1 MKHPISFHLNDK
13 IVSLEVSAQETLLDA
28 LRLHLGLTGTKE
40 ACNEGNCGACTVLLD
55 SAPVYACMVLAV
67 EVDGSTVETVEGMEG
82 EELHPLQ
89 KALIDQ
95 HGLQC
100 GYCSPGI
107 LLTAQALLSH
117 NSRPNKT
124 QIREA
129 LAGNLC
135 RCTGYTDI
143 IKAVQVASRAR
154 R

>member
-1 MKHPISFHLNDK
+1 MNYPVSFHLNGK
-13 IVSLEVSAQETLLDA
+13 IVAVQVTAQESLLDV
-28 LRLHLGLTGTKE
+28 LRHRLGLTGAKE

-55 SAPVYACMVLAV
+55 SLPVYACMVLAV
-67 EVDGSTVETVEGMEG
+67 EVDGAAVETVEGMES

-89 KALIDQ
+89 KAMIDQ
-95 HGLQC
+95 QGLQC
-100 GYCSPGI
+100 GYCSSGM
-107 LLTAQALLSH
+107 LVTAQALLAH

-135 RCTGYTDI
+135 RCTGYADI
-143 IKAVQVASRAR
+143 IKAIQVASRAR